1 MLPIRNAANT
11 SFVVQ
16 AQPMPFGTAG
26 FLLSVQAARPQ
37 AAASVAV
44 YDLAGRLL
52 VQRLV
57 AVPIGLSALALSET
71 GRLAVGVYVV
81 RVLLTNE
88 IQTLRVTRE

>member
-1 MLPIRNAANT
+1 MPAV
-11 SFVVQ
+11 VVQ
-16 AQPMPFGTAG
+16 AQPVPFGTAG
-26 FLLSVQAARPQ
+26 FSLSVQAARPQ